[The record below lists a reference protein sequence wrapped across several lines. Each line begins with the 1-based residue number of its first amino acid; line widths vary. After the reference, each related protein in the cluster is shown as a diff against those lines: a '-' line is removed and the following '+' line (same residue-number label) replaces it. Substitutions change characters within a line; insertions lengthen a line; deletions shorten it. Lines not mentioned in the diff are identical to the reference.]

1 MIRVIGFAARKIDD
15 RYMRKRA
22 SRFTARESMNVKEEK
37 RRDRRRVMKKISLSI
52 YLRHVLART
61 RERRDKTDRSV
72 ERPLFSNIAMDMNRY
87 LQIFSTMYNI
97 GQKYCII

>member
-72 ERPLFSNIAMDMNRY
+72 ELFSNIAMDMHRY